1 MKRRKKQWAE
11 ESTSLDHRLQN
22 VDNKMSLTKWVMNT
36 SRTTKSDLL
45 TVLADID
52 DDRRSIVDL
61 TVAYVFTPDS
71 Q

>member
-1 MKRRKKQWAE
+1 
-11 ESTSLDHRLQN
+11 
-22 VDNKMSLTKWVMNT
+22 MNT

-52 DDRRSIVDL
+52 DDRQSIVDL